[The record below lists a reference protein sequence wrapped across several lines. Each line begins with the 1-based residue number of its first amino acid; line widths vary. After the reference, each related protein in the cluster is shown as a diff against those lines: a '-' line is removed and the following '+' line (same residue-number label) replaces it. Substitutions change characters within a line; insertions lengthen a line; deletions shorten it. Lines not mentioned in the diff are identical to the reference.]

1 MPKRAHNQ
9 FIERNF
15 SSIWPVHLSGFT
27 RLLTQLRLHFDNDL
41 DLLLIMAAIGERT
54 RPESWKDE
62 LQSLSVLTDPS
73 ESEHLQDPINT
84 QSVSEFTGIP
94 RETVRRKLM
103 ILQEKGWILRDSDGR
118 LSVSPVA
125 GAKLKDAT
133 GETMSYLSALLT
145 AFADAGGWKAP
156 GIRSPE

>member
-1 MPKRAHNQ
+1 MAAPKSGNPQLQHRRYMPKRAHNQ

-103 ILQEKGWILRDSDGR
+103 ILQEKGWVLRDSDGR
-118 LSVSPVA
+118 LSVSSVA
-125 GAKLKDAT
+125 GPNSRMRREKQCPTCLP
-133 GETMSYLSALLT
+133 
-145 AFADAGGWKAP
+145 F
-156 GIRSPE
+156 